1 MATNQ
6 NFVVRNGIVIQGT
19 TNATSTAT
27 GALVVQGGAGIAGD
41 LWIGGN
47 LYLDGVGLDSVLG
60 TTGTFK
66 NLYATGTNISISTTT
81 GALVVT
87 GGVGV
92 GGSLYATALYDNG
105 QRVITTATI
114 GNYTSGVSSLNAGSG
129 ISVSSATGV
138 VTVSSVDT
146 LQLVTDRGFTTTNI
160 IRITNSS
167 ASISTTSGALTVAGG
182 IGIGGNLFVGGSSN
196 LQTITATS
204 ITVSGSITSTNG
216 APSTTTGTGA
226 LILNNNGGL
235 GIGGQLSAGTVKVF
249 DESAATVGGAGSLQ
263 ISGGAYIG
271 KNLVVSSIDASTG
284 TLSGNALYVAGGVGI
299 SNSLVVGGP
308 VLFQNEVIFNGTAT
322 YVYSTQTYY
331 TDNIIE
337 LHVPPGGVNADW
349 TFDDGKDIGLRL
361 HYYTNSTDTNAAL
374 VLANDTKY
382 LEWYQSGAE
391 TTTSTFANAV
401 YGTFKTGNIVLAG
414 TTDASSTTTGA
425 LIVAGGAGLGGKLY
439 VSGNISGLST
449 TDSNLTNPG
458 QSGAL
463 QILGGAGI
471 AKNLAVGGT
480 ISRTGNI
487 FQSAWQNA
495 SGIALNIPSASY
507 QDTTTGA
514 GTVSGPNSA
523 SWFGIPTFSST
534 NAVTYTDAATIYIV
548 GSPLAGSNTTLSNSY
563 ALLVGGGNVRIRSTT
578 QSTSTSTGAL
588 VIDGGIGIAG
598 NTYIGGNLIVN
609 GSQVVTTGTIGQS
622 GVSSIIAGA
631 GISVNA
637 NTGTVTITNTA
648 TLQFVT
654 ALGAT
659 SDQAISLTNTT
670 VGVTT
675 NTGQALLV
683 SGGIGAHTLR
693 AANVFDSGNRVVTSV
708 VPSSGTGI
716 GISSL
721 VSSGTTA
728 SFVISNLGVTS
739 LATSGD
745 GIGVS
750 ASTGSIVLT
759 NLGVTN
765 LSGTTNQ
772 ITVNTSTGSV
782 TIGLATTIS
791 VTTGTFVQLNVT
803 GTQDSDVTT
812 TGALVVTGGAGIGK
826 ALTVGTTGTFG
837 SSAASANTV
846 LGNAVQITAGGLGVN
861 KSIYVGSTAT
871 ILGTLYRSGN
881 ITSPDWLANGI
892 ALIVSTATYT
902 ATSLTSNQG
911 PIAINALGR
920 PTISSTNSPTYS
932 DGATLYIAD
941 APLASGSVTIT
952 NPWAIYVANGNVKIN
967 AGTSSASPS
976 TGALVVTGGAG
987 IGGNLNVSGTGSF
1000 SSLGVQV
1007 GASLYTSY
1015 TSSAITSTST
1025 QNLDS
1030 FSTSTYRTA
1039 RYTIQ
1044 ILDGSRVHATEMTL
1058 VHNNI
1063 AVYLNEYGISTSA
1076 GEMGSFD
1083 ANLNSGSVTLTF
1095 TPNYTPNSMIIKAFR
1110 VAISA

>member
-6 NFVVRNGIVIQGT
+6 NFIVRNGIVVQGT
-19 TNATSTAT
+19 ANATSTGT

-41 LWIGGN
+41 LYVGGN
-47 LYLDGVGLDSVLG
+47 LYLDGVGLDSILG

-66 NLYATGTNISISTTT
+66 NLYATGTNVSISTTT
-81 GALVVT
+81 GALVVS

-92 GGSLYATALYDNG
+92 GGSLYATELYDSG

-114 GNYTSGVSSLNAGSG
+114 GSYTAGVSSIIAGSG
-129 ISVSSATGV
+129 INVSSSTGA
-138 VTVSSVDT
+138 VTVSSIDT
-146 LQLVTDRGFTTTNI
+146 LQLVTDRGFTTTNA

-167 ASISTTSGALTVAGG
+167 ASIGTSSGALTVVGG
-182 IGIGGNLFVGGSSN
+182 VGIGGNLFVGGNTN
-196 LQTITATS
+196 LQVTTVTS
-204 ITVSGSITSTNG
+204 LTVTGSIINNSGT
-216 APSTTTGTGA
+216 PSTTTGSGA
-226 LILNNNGGL
+226 VILTNNGGL
-235 GIGGQLSAGTVKVF
+235 GVGGQLNAGIVKTF
-249 DESAATVGGAGSLQ
+249 DATTATTGGAGSLQ
-263 ISGGAYIG
+263 VAGGAYIA
-271 KNLVVSSIDASTG
+271 KNIVVASTDASTG
-284 TLSGNALYVAGGVGI
+284 TLAGNALYVAGGVGI

-308 VLFQNEVIFNGTAT
+308 VLFQNQVIFNGTAT

-331 TDNIIE
+331 TDNILE
-337 LHVPPGGVNADW
+337 LHVPPGGIGSNW
-349 TFDDGKDIGLRL
+349 SFDDGKDIGLRL
-361 HYYTNSTDTNAAL
+361 HYFTNSTDTNAAL

-391 TTTSTFANAV
+391 NNTSTFVNAV

-425 LIVAGGAGLGGKLY
+425 LIVTGGAGIGGKLY

-449 TDSNLTNPG
+449 TDAGLTSPG
-458 QSGAL
+458 LSGAL
-463 QILGGAGI
+463 QILGGAGV

-487 FQSAWQNA
+487 LQSAWQNS
-495 SGIALNIPSASY
+495 SGVALNIPAASY
-507 QDTTTGA
+507 QDTSTGA
-514 GTVSGPNSA
+514 GTVAGPNSA

-534 NAVTYTDAATIYIV
+534 NAVTYTDAATIYIA
-548 GSPLAGSNTTLSNSY
+548 GSPLAGSNTTLSNPY
-563 ALLVGGGNVRIRSTT
+563 ALLVGSGNVRIKSTT
-578 QSTSTSTGAL
+578 QATSTSTGAL
-588 VIDGGIGIAG
+588 IIDGGIGIAG

-609 GSQVVTTGTIGQS
+609 GAQVITTGTIGQS
-622 GVSSIIAGA
+622 GVSSINAGA
-631 GISVNA
+631 GISVSA
-637 NTGTVTITNTA
+637 NTGTVTVTNTA

-654 ALGAT
+654 SLGST
-659 SDQAISLTNTT
+659 SSQVINLTNTST
-670 VGVTT
+670 SANT

-683 SGGIGAHTLR
+683 SGGIGAHTIR
-693 AANVFDSGNRVVTSV
+693 ASNVFDNGNRVITSIT
-708 VPSSGTGI
+708 PSSGVGI

-721 VSSGTTA
+721 ISSGTDA
-728 SFVISNLGVTS
+728 SFVISNLGVNS
-739 LATSGD
+739 LATSGS
-745 GIGVS
+745 GIGIS
-750 ASTGSIVLT
+750 ASTGSVTLT
-759 NLGVTN
+759 NLGVTS
-765 LSGTTNQ
+765 LSGTADQ
-772 ITVNTSTGSV
+772 ITVTTSTGSV
-782 TIGLATTIS
+782 TIGLATSIS
-791 VTTGTFVQLNVT
+791 VTTGTFTQLNVT
-803 GTQDSDVTT
+803 GTQDSDSTA
-812 TGALVVTGGAGIGK
+812 TGALIVTGGVGIGK
-826 ALTVGTTGTFG
+826 ALTVGST
-837 SSAASANTV
+837 AANANAIA
-846 LGNAVQITAGGLGVN
+846 GNALQITAGGLGVS
-861 KSIYVGSTAT
+861 KSIFVGSTAT
-871 ILGTLYRSGN
+871 VLGTLYRSGN
-881 ITSPDWLANGI
+881 ITSPDWLASGI
-892 ALIVSTATYT
+892 AIVSSTATYT

-952 NPWAIYVANGNVKIN
+952 NPWALYIANGNVKIN
-967 AGTSSASPS
+967 SGTSSASPS

-1000 SSLGVQV
+1000 SSNGVQV

-1015 TSSAITSTST
+1015 TSSAITNTST

-1058 VHNNI
+1058 VHNNT

-1083 ANLNSGSVTLTF
+1083 AGLVGGSVTLTF
-1095 TPNYTPNSMIIKAFR
+1095 TPNYTPSSMIIKAFR